1 MKDFKI
7 QKLKFF
13 SSTKKNTFERRKKKF
28 LKIISWKRDICD
40 SSMLVVGT
48 PITQFF
54 YKGKIIQFKSGKK
67 FGKQKQKIVNFYV
80 GQLTK
85 GVLEFL
91 IQNALNSIENS
102 SNSDIMIEV
111 NVEFVKKNVSEYI
124 REDDDLE
131 DTDSEDDTSSGEDED
146 DIIEE
151 ND

>member
-1 MKDFKI
+1 
-7 QKLKFF
+7 
-13 SSTKKNTFERRKKKF
+13 
-28 LKIISWKRDICD
+28 
-40 SSMLVVGT
+40 MLVVGT